1 MPKQNLQQLKVIVH
15 EILKTDEQT
24 RNSDSLL
31 YLRVLERVAKDTECP
46 VSPFSMTV
54 AYFLQNMKTHGF
66 PPFESVRRARQKIQ
80 AKHPELAAC
89 DAVRAFRGDNE
100 VKYREY
106 ARS

>member
-1 MPKQNLQQLKVIVH
+1 MDLTNTTKLV
-15 EILKTDEQT
+15 EAILRDDERT
-24 RNSDSLL
+24 RNSDSFLYMKVLTAIGTEKGVDIHSMPITVFLL
-31 YLRVLERVAKDTECP
+31 NLRE
-46 VSPFSMTV
+46 
-54 AYFLQNMKTHGF
+54 YGF